1 MAATEDPTRL
11 DGAEGRRPTP
21 VMTTLERAFA
31 LARSGEVSKIS
42 EIVESLRRDRYDTR
56 QLEGPAL
63 RRQLTNLIKAARAE
77 RHAARAGGQRP
88 SILEA
93 GLKARNTRLGERS
106 TARNAECGN
115 WELIEATV
123 T

>member
-11 DGAEGRRPTP
+11 DGAEGRRPAP
-21 VMTTLERAFA
+21 LMTALERAFA
-31 LARSGEVSKIS
+31 LARSGEVSKVS

-88 SILEA
+88 HQSLRPA
-93 GLKARNTRLGERS
+93 
-106 TARNAECGN
+106 
-115 WELIEATV
+115 
-123 T
+123 